1 MMIGKNFLFIKSKF
15 TIKCPYCLRKSRV
28 FLSKKNQQSGQ
39 TLVEFMLLLLV
50 VTSLSF
56 LFTKIANKG
65 IADAWLT
72 FIKLIVD
79 DPTVASTI
87 NFP

>member
-1 MMIGKNFLFIKSKF
+1 
-15 TIKCPYCLRKSRV
+15 
-28 FLSKKNQQSGQ
+28 
-39 TLVEFMLLLLV
+39 MLLLLV

-65 IADAWLT
+65 IADAWLA